1 MVLGL
6 TRLIIVLA
14 GCFGLLTAT
23 LAQETV
29 GTGEA
34 AAPTSAQPAAISAP
48 SFFPAEL
55 AQRVA
60 RVASDIES
68 AAKGIERVKS
78 REDGLTAQRLELERI
93 EVEAQQV
100 IDALRPRL
108 AAVKAQ
114 VQKLGPPPDK
124 DAAPEAPA
132 IASERSR
139 LTAVQA
145 ELEGAVKTVELALVR
160 SRQLVGHVQRLRQA
174 LFARDLVRHSGS
186 PLSPATWKAFAAELP
201 RTGRQIARLAAE
213 WWRLAGSNLVGLGLV
228 LAAAVGAYA
237 LFKLPL
243 SHIRR
248 RIHESPIAL
257 RQYFPRAIDAFWLAA
272 GLAFPPLAAA
282 TVGYV
287 GLAWLGLLTVT
298 AGELAL
304 SALRAFV
311 VFQIIRAMAGAA
323 FSPTASGQPLIAI
336 ADASAPKLLFL
347 ANLLAGLIALDLLLG
362 DVVRMLYLPIEIG
375 AVQATATSLAFA
387 ALLIAFTRVPL
398 AGREAALLEAPSR
411 SRPRWLK
418 IPIALAALTIVATT
432 LAGYVALGK
441 FITTQ
446 VMLIGG
452 LGLFILSVH
461 LVIRRVAVVMTDGER
476 PMGRILETR
485 LGLDHD
491 RTSYLTRLLVL
502 LVELLLLLAA
512 LPLLLLTWGY
522 TREDFLDWLRLG
534 IVGIEIGQF
543 QISLGRILLSF
554 ALFFVLLFATRVVQR
569 WLDRSVL
576 GPARVDRSIAHSVL
590 MGVGYTGVGLALVIA
605 LSYAGLDFTKLA
617 IVAGALS
624 LGIGF
629 GLQAIFNNFVSGII
643 LLIERPIKVGDW
655 IVVNGQEGF
664 VRRINVR
671 ATEIETFDRSSL
683 IIPNSE
689 LITGT
694 VMNWT
699 HRNLI
704 GRLIVSVRVSY
715 KADPEQVM
723 KILADVVDRSP
734 SLLREPAPL
743 IVFEDFGES
752 AMMFSVRAFV
762 PDVMRRLTVQSEL
775 RLAIAK
781 AFRDAGIEIPY
792 RQHDIHL
799 RDLDGVKQAFARA
812 LEARRR
818 EQEVEAGDTSP
829 AS

>member
-311 VFQIIRAMAGAA
+311 VFQIIRALAGAVL
-323 FSPTASGQPLIAI
+323 SPTASGQPLIAI

-375 AVQATATSLAFA
+375 AVQAMATSLAFA

-418 IPIALAALTIVATT
+418 IPIALAALTVVATT

-629 GLQAIFNNFVSGII
+629 GLQAITQNFVSGLI
-643 LLIERPIKVGDW
+643 LLAERPVKIGDW
-655 IVVNGQEGF
+655 VRIGDQEGD
-664 VRRINVR
+664 VKRISVR
-671 ATEIETFDRSSL
+671 ATEIEIADRSTL
-683 IIPNSE
+683 IVPNSE
-689 LITGT
+689 LITKS
-694 VMNWT
+694 
-699 HRNLI
+699 
-704 GRLIVSVRVSY
+704 IVN
-715 KADPEQVM
+715 KTLADPLGRIQLQFSVPIGSDVTQVRDHVAAIYAAHPAVLDEP
-723 KILADVVDRSP
+723 KP
-734 SLLREPAPL
+734 SLFIDSIADGRINFNGFAYVASPRAAYAARSDLLFSLLSELPDRGIELGTTPQQFHLINAPAPGT
-743 IVFEDFGES
+743 E
-752 AMMFSVRAFV
+752 
-762 PDVMRRLTVQSEL
+762 
-775 RLAIAK
+775 
-781 AFRDAGIEIPY
+781 GI
-792 RQHDIHL
+792 L
-799 RDLDGVKQAFARA
+799 
-812 LEARRR
+812 
-818 EQEVEAGDTSP
+818 
-829 AS
+829 